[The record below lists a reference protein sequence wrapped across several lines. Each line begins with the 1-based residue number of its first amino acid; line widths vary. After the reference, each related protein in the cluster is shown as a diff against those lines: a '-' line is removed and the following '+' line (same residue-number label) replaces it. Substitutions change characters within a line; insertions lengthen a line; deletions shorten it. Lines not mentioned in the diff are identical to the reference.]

1 MNCEIDLKGYVL
13 GEGARQERSAV
24 EAHVRVC
31 QSCREELDRLN
42 LTRSALASLEDEEIP
57 RRISFVSDRVFEP
70 RWWQTMWRSGPVM
83 GFASAALLSAAIL
96 VVGFARP
103 LAPTTASSVDSAQIE
118 RRVEAQVNARVN
130 AAVTKAVS
138 EAQARQ
144 SAEFAK
150 VMNAAKLQRDAE
162 MGTIQQASEYLPKPD
177 GAARSGQQRRVRQMR
192 IAAVALMLLCA
203 LPAGSMADSPKVNRG
218 MIEAME
224 HSLDKKLSGLW
235 PQDPAEV
242 LGLSHGAY
250 IQGYGAIF
258 LGEVNLAPA
267 AGITPFHPSVT
278 ADEIRRTHEKKM
290 QRMAAIRSAMRAM
303 LVDSARSLDSVPAD
317 EQVALG
323 LSLFYWKWENRDG
336 LPAQIVMHAP
346 RKVLLQSSGA
356 EPASIATEEF

>member
-24 EAHVRVC
+24 EDHVRVC

-150 VMNAAKLQRDAE
+150 VMNAAQLQREAE
-162 MGTIQQASEYLPKPD
+162 MGTIQQASEYLQNQM
-177 GAARSGQQRRVRQMR
+177 ARLEVASNEGTANENRRGCPHAVVRASSR
-192 IAAVALMLLCA
+192 IH
-203 LPAGSMADSPKVNRG
+203 GRQ
-218 MIEAME
+218 
-224 HSLDKKLSGLW
+224 
-235 PQDPAEV
+235 PQSKSRHDR
-242 LGLSHGAY
+242 SHGA
-250 IQGYGAIF
+250 
-258 LGEVNLAPA
+258 
-267 AGITPFHPSVT
+267 
-278 ADEIRRTHEKKM
+278 
-290 QRMAAIRSAMRAM
+290 
-303 LVDSARSLDSVPAD
+303 
-317 EQVALG
+317 
-323 LSLFYWKWENRDG
+323 
-336 LPAQIVMHAP
+336 
-346 RKVLLQSSGA
+346 
-356 EPASIATEEF
+356 